1 VKTTLAL
8 VGVLA
13 ALFVAP
19 AQAITYGTEDGQL
32 HPYVGGIV
40 EQDPESIWYGTPYC
54 SGSLVSPTVFVT
66 AAHCGG
72 YARVPVSFEET
83 IAPGSKLYW
92 GTWYQHPSYYGGEDN
107 PNDVAVV
114 VLDKPVRTSA
124 YARIARAGLL
134 NEMKAAGTLNQSTI
148 FTSVGYG
155 SQETEPPH
163 GWGRPG
169 SPLTYLDTR
178 EWAIGTFNS
187 LGKGYMTISQNPH
200 AGSGGTCYG
209 DSGGP
214 QFLGD
219 QSSNL
224 QVSVTVTGDVFCKST
239 NKVQRL
245 DIPSVQGWLSQ
256 FVALG

>member
-19 AQAITYGTEDGQL
+19 AQAITYGTEDGRL

-40 EQDPESIWYGTPYC
+40 EQDSSSVWFGTPYC

-72 YARVPVSFEET
+72 YDRVPVSFDTT
-83 IAPGSKLYW
+83 IAPGSKLHW

-114 VLDKPVRTSA
+114 VLDKPVKMST
-124 YARIARAGLL
+124 YARIARVGLL
-134 NEMKAAGTLNQSTI
+134 DEMKAAGTLNQSTI

-155 SQETEPPH
+155 SQEDEPPH
-163 GWGRPG
+163 GDFQF
-169 SPLTYLDTR
+169 TYLDTR

-200 AGSGGTCYG
+200 TGDGGTCYG

-245 DIPSVQGWLSQ
+245 DIASVQGWLSQ